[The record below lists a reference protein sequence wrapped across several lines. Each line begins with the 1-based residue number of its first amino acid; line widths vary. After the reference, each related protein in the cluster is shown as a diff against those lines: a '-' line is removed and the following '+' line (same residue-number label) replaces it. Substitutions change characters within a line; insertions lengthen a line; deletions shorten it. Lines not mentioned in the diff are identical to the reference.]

1 MLNNV
6 SKILKGSQLYLLFN
20 IIYIMQNHG
29 QVSPSLY
36 KYITDTDYLM
46 PNTITVLKDLLIDIG
61 NVIQFRSNGIIGV
74 LHQPLFKFLRGYG
87 ARNMI
92 ALNYITA

>member
-6 SKILKGSQLYLLFN
+6 SKILKGYQLYLLFN
-20 IIYIMQNHG
+20 IIYIMKNHG
-29 QVSPSLY
+29 QVNFLLY
-36 KYITDTDYLM
+36 KYITDCLM
-46 PNTITVLKDLLIDIG
+46 PNTITALKDLLIDIG

>member
-6 SKILKGSQLYLLFN
+6 SKILKGYQLYLLLN
-20 IIYIMQNHG
+20 IIYIMRSHG

-36 KYITDTDYLM
+36 KYITDYLM